1 MQSDLLLENPP
12 AASKSKGSATG
23 TPVPKDDLPTNGS
36 RVIEVKTPAPNT
48 VTEHVVPMVPEQVV
62 SVLAL
67 PGPKEPTVG
76 ESEDFDWA
84 DPESIIIPS
93 QPAVAVYFNPRGEVV
108 IRQESQ
114 YHPDED
120 HFVYVGRKN
129 LRPLIERLQQID
141 RG

>member
-1 MQSDLLLENPP
+1 MQQMLKLPLEV
-12 AASKSKGSATG
+12 GSAAPT
-23 TPVPKDDLPTNGS
+23 VPSPFLPL
-36 RVIEVKTPAPNT
+36 EEPASAEIQT
-48 VTEHVVPMVPEQVV
+48 AM
-62 SVLAL
+62 
-67 PGPKEPTVG
+67 PGPKGPATDEG
-76 ESEDFDWA
+76 SEDFDWSDGEA
-84 DPESIIIPS
+84 VVVPA
-93 QPAVAVYFNPRGEVV
+93 QPAIAVYFNPRGEIV

>member
-12 AASKSKGSATG
+12 AASKSKEKTTKSVVRDEPPTHS
-23 TPVPKDDLPTNGS
+23 PVMEAKS
-36 RVIEVKTPAPNT
+36 PALK
-48 VTEHVVPMVPEQVV
+48 VASVPDKAVPETAAHA
-62 SVLAL
+62 LAL
-67 PGPKEPTVG
+67 PGPKKPPED
-76 ESEDFDWA
+76 EIEDFDWS
-84 DPESIIIPS
+84 DKESVLFPT
-93 QPAVAVYFNPRGEVV
+93 QPAVAVYFNPRGEIV

-120 HFVYVGRKN
+120 HFIYLQRKN